1 MGSNPNGPCIAKP
14 VVIPKND
21 TETQL
26 IPNYH
31 VMLHNDDKN
40 DMYTVTRALVET
52 FKYEMDKAMDIMLT
66 AHNEGVAIAKTES
79 KEHAELHMEQLQ
91 AYGLTVTIEPAE

>member
-1 MGSNPNGPCIAKP
+1 MTSCPSQPS
-14 VVIPKND
+14 VVPQN
-21 TETQL
+21 ETTPQL
-26 IPNYH
+26 IPNYN
-31 VMLHNDDKN
+31 VMLHNDDKS

-52 FKYEMDKAMDIMLT
+52 FRYDTEKAMTIMLT

-91 AYGLTVTIEPAE
+91 TYGLTVTIEPAE